1 MSLKIADRYSKMEQ
15 LHEALTVE
23 PDIADRDTV
32 NTHPLTSTQEK
43 EVRKLNSPFHTEPD
57 PNAPANHDTVKNL
70 SANDRHL
77 SQNNT
82 DNHVKLRQ
90 SDRMPDTARKRT
102 WALSA
107 VLLCAVLVFLG
118 VNDFLP
124 YWPEALSLTEK
135 TLNKSVPSGQEEE
148 TDPDRLN
155 REAYVTSDGSQSTD
169 SVSGNS
175 SQSSQSVSSDDSRD
189 ADSAA
194 GNDSMTAGDTVSIG
208 DSILTMIN
216 LTGYTLE
223 DATDVLNRMDPSIR
237 IQTTDAYSK
246 AYASGRVISQSISDH
261 TQFTRGR
268 IENITLTISKGAAPS
283 AQTGSSAGTG
293 NRNQGST
300 KQDYKVKGIKEK
312 GDGYTTLHLD

>member
-1 MSLKIADRYSKMEQ
+1 MSLKTADRYSKMEQ

-43 EVRKLNSPFHTEPD
+43 EVRELNPPFNTEPD

-77 SQNNT
+77 SQNHT

-90 SDRMPDTARKRT
+90 FGRMPDTARKRT

-135 TLNKSVPSGQEEE
+135 TLNKSVPSGQE
-148 TDPDRLN
+148 
-155 REAYVTSDGSQSTD
+155 
-169 SVSGNS
+169 
-175 SQSSQSVSSDDSRD
+175 
-189 ADSAA
+189 
-194 GNDSMTAGDTVSIG
+194 
-208 DSILTMIN
+208 
-216 LTGYTLE
+216 
-223 DATDVLNRMDPSIR
+223 
-237 IQTTDAYSK
+237 
-246 AYASGRVISQSISDH
+246 
-261 TQFTRGR
+261 
-268 IENITLTISKGAAPS
+268 
-283 AQTGSSAGTG
+283 
-293 NRNQGST
+293 
-300 KQDYKVKGIKEK
+300 
-312 GDGYTTLHLD
+312 